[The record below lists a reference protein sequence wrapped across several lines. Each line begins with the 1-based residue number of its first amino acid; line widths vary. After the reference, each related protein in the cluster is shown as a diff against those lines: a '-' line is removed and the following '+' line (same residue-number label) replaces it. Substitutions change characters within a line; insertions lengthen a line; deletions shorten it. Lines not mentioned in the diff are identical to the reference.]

1 MIHRKSG
8 FGLHQLRNCFGG
20 QGSQCHQAKLAG
32 AVVSAQIPSDPER
45 ETMGISSSPNPDL
58 LDSRSFCA
66 SIRGTS
72 ERRIQMS
79 GPQML
84 VSFVLACASSV
95 IVAGAQSQTTRG
107 PEVKKL
113 AVMVGR
119 FTVEDEVKG
128 GAMGPNSPAMKFSGT
143 DDCRWTAGG
152 FAVICEAALY
162 RPGRKYSEASFVYYD
177 PTSKTY
183 RYQAVDSSGGIEN
196 KTGTVN
202 GDVWT
207 WLGES
212 IFGGK
217 LYHTRY
223 TMRFVSADSYEY
235 TDESGESESSMKVF
249 VSGKE
254 TRVAATKPAKSQST
268 Q

>member
-1 MIHRKSG
+1 
-8 FGLHQLRNCFGG
+8 
-20 QGSQCHQAKLAG
+20 
-32 AVVSAQIPSDPER
+32 
-45 ETMGISSSPNPDL
+45 
-58 LDSRSFCA
+58 
-66 SIRGTS
+66 
-72 ERRIQMS
+72 MS
-79 GPQML
+79 GPQRL

-95 IVAGAQSQTTRG
+95 IVARAQSQTTPG

-113 AVMVGR
+113 AVMVGK
-119 FTVEDEVKG
+119 FTVEDEVKA

-143 DDCRWTAGG
+143 EDCRWTAGG
-152 FAVICEAALY
+152 FGVICEAVLY
-162 RPGRKYSEASFVYYD
+162 RPGRRYSETSFAYYD

-183 RYQAVDSSGGIEN
+183 QYHAVDSSGGTEN
-196 KTGTVN
+196 KTGTVS

-212 IFGGK
+212 VFGGK

-223 TMRFVSADSYEY
+223 IMKFVSADSYEY
-235 TDESGESESSMKVF
+235 TDESGESEDFMKVF

-254 TRVAATKPAKSQST
+254 TRVAATKAVKSQST

>member
-1 MIHRKSG
+1 
-8 FGLHQLRNCFGG
+8 
-20 QGSQCHQAKLAG
+20 
-32 AVVSAQIPSDPER
+32 
-45 ETMGISSSPNPDL
+45 
-58 LDSRSFCA
+58 
-66 SIRGTS
+66 
-72 ERRIQMS
+72 
-79 GPQML
+79 
-84 VSFVLACASSV
+84 
-95 IVAGAQSQTTRG
+95 VADAQSQRTPG

-119 FTVEDEVKG
+119 FTIEDELKA

-143 DDCRWTAGG
+143 DNCKWTAGG
-152 FAVICEAALY
+152 FGVICESTLN

-183 RYQAVDSSGGIEN
+183 QYHAVDSSGATEN

-212 IFGGK
+212 VFGGK
-217 LYHTRY
+217 VYHTRY
-223 TMRFVSADSYEY
+223 IMKFVSKDTYEY
-235 TDESGESESSMKVF
+235 TDESGESESAMNVF

-254 TRVAATKPAKSQST
+254 TRVATTKPAKSQST

>member
-1 MIHRKSG
+1 
-8 FGLHQLRNCFGG
+8 
-20 QGSQCHQAKLAG
+20 
-32 AVVSAQIPSDPER
+32 
-45 ETMGISSSPNPDL
+45 
-58 LDSRSFCA
+58 
-66 SIRGTS
+66 
-72 ERRIQMS
+72 MS
-79 GPQML
+79 GQRL
-84 VSFVLACASSV
+84 VLFVLACASSV

-119 FTVEDEVKG
+119 FTVEDELKA

-162 RPGRKYSEASFVYYD
+162 RPGRKYSDASFVYYD

-183 RYQAVDSSGGIEN
+183 RYHAIDSSGGIES

-212 IFGGK
+212 IFAGK

-223 TMRFVSADSYEY
+223 IMKFVSADSYEY

-254 TRVAATKPAKSQST
+254 TRVAATKPAK
-268 Q
+268 